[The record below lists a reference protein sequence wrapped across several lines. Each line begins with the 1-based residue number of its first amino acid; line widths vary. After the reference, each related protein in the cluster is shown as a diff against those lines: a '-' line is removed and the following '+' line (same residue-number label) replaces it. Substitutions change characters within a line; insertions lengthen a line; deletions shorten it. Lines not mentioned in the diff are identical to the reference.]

1 MIVDILY
8 FRLHEFIPS
17 MTEQSPKSKT
27 IYALQCINK
36 NISPYDLHKSNPNFE
51 RWESVYRSEYGPT
64 LWLSSGMIV

>member
-17 MTEQSPKSKT
+17 RVQSQKQFMH
-27 IYALQCINK
+27 Y
-36 NISPYDLHKSNPNFE
+36 NFE
-51 RWESVYRSEYGPT
+51 RWEKCIYWSEYGPT